1 MVLALAASLPGCA
14 RLGLAFYRAL
24 PDRGRECPGPLV
36 PTEEMGGG
44 DFLLEQNARVQ
55 GEGLDWALT
64 LVSQKRGSR
73 LVVVGLDP
81 FGAKLFTLTQQGS
94 EVTVERPAGRL
105 PLPPVNLLRDLQRAF
120 RQHAGKMTLVLGAGM
135 NAAGRIDLLHGQSG
149 RFLDVLLVEGAADQG
164 SGGPAAQYGSIACPA
179 IR

>member
-1 MVLALAASLPGCA
+1 MRNTACVMVLALAASLPGCA

-36 PTEEMGGG
+36 PTEEMGG
-44 DFLLEQNARVQ
+44 DFLLEQNVRVQ

-105 PLPPVNLLRDLQRAF
+105 PLPPVNLLRDLQRARF
-120 RQHAGKMTLVLGAGM
+120 GRPGAPAEPGVTLTRDEPGSVRIRHAACGYETTLVTVKEEALSA
-135 NAAGRIDLLHGQSG
+135 
-149 RFLDVLLVEGAADQG
+149 
-164 SGGPAAQYGSIACPA
+164 P
-179 IR
+179 